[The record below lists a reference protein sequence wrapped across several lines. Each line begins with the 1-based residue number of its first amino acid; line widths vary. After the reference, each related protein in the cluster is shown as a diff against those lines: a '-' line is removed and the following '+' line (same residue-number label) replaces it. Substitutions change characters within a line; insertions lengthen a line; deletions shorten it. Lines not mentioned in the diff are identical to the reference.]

1 MQPEPFRALFRF
13 AAAPRVE
20 PRVELVLRAP
30 GGAPW
35 VLTMSAGVER
45 FIGLYPRLGG
55 IAAEGPLLDYRAI
68 A

>member
-13 AAAPRVE
+13 AAA

-55 IAAEGPLLDYRAI
+55 IAAEGPILDYRAT